1 MIRFIRKWAVRRK
14 LAKSMHPKPEYRER
28 RLAQFDEAR
37 RERYFENVRAV
48 GW

>member
-14 LAKSMHPKPEYRER
+14 LAKTMKPDPQYRER

-37 RERYFENVRAV
+37 KARYWRNVRAL
-48 GW
+48 G